1 MDFSGLLLKS
11 KETVNV
17 SEIVK
22 QLEVAQ
28 IVLDEKGLV
37 DFTANF
43 IFKDGNLNCNLSNP
57 MCRRK
62 VCPWT

>member
-28 IVLDEKGLV
+28 IVLDE
-37 DFTANF
+37 
-43 IFKDGNLNCNLSNP
+43 
-57 MCRRK
+57 
-62 VCPWT
+62 